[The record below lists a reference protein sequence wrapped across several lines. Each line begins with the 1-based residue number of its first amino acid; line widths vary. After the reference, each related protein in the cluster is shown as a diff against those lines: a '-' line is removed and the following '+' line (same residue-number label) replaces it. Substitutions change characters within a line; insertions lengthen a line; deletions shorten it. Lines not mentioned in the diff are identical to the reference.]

1 MSVLTYYGLT
11 GKFYSDLK
19 FYKQLFLIATLAFFT
34 PILTYAAADSDDN
47 FSSESVISP
56 GEINEIRDM
65 IDDGATQKAIDRLI
79 KLADKDDEN
88 ADVWN
93 LLGYAYRNQG
103 QNELS
108 GDAYIIAL
116 ELDPEHKG
124 ALEYQGELFL
134 TLGDTESAKKNLKML
149 QNLCPTGCH
158 ELDDLQEALEAS
170 S

>member
-1 MSVLTYYGLT
+1 MSFLKHYRFLE
-11 GKFYSDLK
+11 KCFSELK
-19 FYKQLFLIATLAFFT
+19 FYKQLFLIAALAFFT
-34 PILTYAAADSDDN
+34 PFLTFAAADFDDSSSSD
-47 FSSESVISP
+47 SVISS

-65 IDDGATQKAIDRLI
+65 IDDGATQKAIDRLN
-79 KLADKDDEN
+79 KLADNDDEN

-108 GDAYIIAL
+108 AEAYITAL

-134 TLGDTESAKKNLKML
+134 TLGDIEGAKKNLKML

-170 S
+170 R